1 MKKTIAITLTATLLF
16 ASAAVYAADQ
26 QQYKDLKT
34 TNWAYES
41 VKAMSDKDIIK
52 GYPDGSFKPQSTVTY
67 GEFIKMMV
75 VAVTGEE
82 LTVAEKPHHWAYN
95 YYQKAL
101 ELNLFAEAEIDTTML
116 NHAIPRSD
124 MALIISNGLGKTEV
138 ENYSEIEKI
147 VKDVDSTTKYDY
159 HIIKSYATGIL
170 SGYSDGSFK
179 PKGTLTR
186 AESALVIYRF
196 TDESKRTPVTAE
208 NPQNTVQIIEGS
220 VANRGTDPIAMM
232 DLSPSTK
239 PVEQA
244 VKNIRGNSVFDEVKY
259 YEVISDYPE
268 KMSIILGRD
277 KKREFIKMDWDG
289 SRGMMLIKDNKILDY
304 YEGYPVSLTDYGD
317 GETSC
322 YAWNRDAL
330 GYKLPDFDYFGI
342 YSASDTMLLV
352 ANPFKNGY
360 QISEVIPPF
369 E

>member
-1 MKKTIAITLTATLLF
+1 MKKILSVTLAATLLF

-26 QQYKDLKT
+26 QTYNDLKT

-116 NHAIPRSD
+116 NNAIPRSD

-138 ENYSEIEKI
+138 ENYSDIEET
-147 VKDVDSTTKYDY
+147 VSDVDSTTKYDY

-170 SGYSDGSFK
+170 SGYSDGTFK

-186 AESALVIYRF
+186 AESSVVLYRY
-196 TDESKRTPVTAE
+196 TDESKRTPIKINEEKTVNGVEISIE
-208 NPQNTVQIIEGS
+208 NSYNKDLKWVQCGDLSEVLSQNAIEQLRKIAMNGNLNAYVMVKDYEAFGLEFESKNGGSWFKMKERMAYDKYGLPHVIEGKELS
-220 VANRGTDPIAMM
+220 KYEKSSRSYQDGT
-232 DLSPSTK
+232 LY
-239 PVEQA
+239 V
-244 VKNIRGNSVFDEVKY
+244 N
-259 YEVISDYPE
+259 
-268 KMSIILGRD
+268 
-277 KKREFIKMDWDG
+277 
-289 SRGMMLIKDNKILDY
+289 
-304 YEGYPVSLTDYGD
+304 LTDQNAAKKIDYI
-317 GETSC
+317 
-322 YAWNRDAL
+322 AL
-330 GYKLPDFDYFGI
+330 VPGSSIGGNVVTLIVNPYK
-342 YSASDTMLLV
+342 
-352 ANPFKNGY
+352 
-360 QISEVIPPF
+360 
-369 E
+369 